1 MWLTWEMW
9 GISALL
15 LLGGE
20 LWTQSFVLLWPALG
34 AAATSVGAYLGLDEH
49 GQLILFSVTSMVLLA
64 LSRTV
69 FRKLLFP
76 PSHEVL
82 SNAEAIPGTTVLVLE
97 AVGDQFH
104 PGTVRL
110 GGEVWSAY
118 SADGRSFDKGNVARV
133 ARVDGL
139 KLVIEAPGKAAGALR
154 TENDPRERKSWE

>member
-34 AAATSVGAYLGLDEH
+34 AAATAIGAYLGLDEH
-49 GQLILFSVTSMVLLA
+49 GQLILFSVSSMVLLA
-64 LSRTV
+64 LSRTL
-69 FRKLLFP
+69 FRKMLFP
-76 PSHEVL
+76 ASREVL
-82 SNAEAIPGTTVLVLE
+82 SNAEAIPGTTVLVIE
-97 AVGDQFH
+97 PVGDQFH

-110 GGEVWSAY
+110 GGEVWSSY
-118 SADGRSFDKGNVARV
+118 SADGRSFDKGHVARV

-139 KLVIEAPGKAAGALR
+139 KLVIESPGKAAGS
-154 TENDPRERKSWE
+154 EDPRERKSWE

>member
-34 AAATSVGAYLGLDEH
+34 AAATSLGAFLGLDDH
-49 GQLILFSVTSMVLLA
+49 GQLLLFSISSMVLLA

-76 PSHEVL
+76 ASREVL
-82 SNAEAIPGTTVLVLE
+82 SNAEAIPGSHVEVLE
-97 AVGDQFH
+97 PVGDQFH
-104 PGTVRL
+104 PGIVRL
-110 GGEVWSAY
+110 GGEVWNAY
-118 SADGRSFDKGNVARV
+118 SSDGRWFEKGNAARV

-139 KLVIEAPGKAAGALR
+139 KLVIEKPS
-154 TENDPRERKSWE
+154 P

>member
-1 MWLTWEMW
+1 MW

-34 AAATSVGAYLGLDEH
+34 AAATSLGAFLGLDEH
-49 GQLILFSVTSMVLLA
+49 GQLILFSVSSMVLLA

-76 PSHEVL
+76 PSREVL
-82 SNAEAIPGTTVLVLE
+82 SNAEAIPGTTVLVIE
-97 AVGDQFH
+97 PVGDQFH
-104 PGTVRL
+104 QGTVRL

-118 SADGRSFDKGNVARV
+118 SSDGRWFEKGNVARV
-133 ARVDGL
+133 LRVDGL
-139 KLVIEAPGKAAGALR
+139 KLVLEHPGKAAGP
-154 TENDPRERKSWE
+154 EDPREKKSWD

>member
-20 LWTQSFVLLWPALG
+20 LWSQSFVLLWPALG
-34 AAATSVGAYLGLDEH
+34 AAATAVGAFLGLDEH
-49 GQLILFSVTSMVLLA
+49 GQLILFSVSSMVLLA

-69 FRKLLFP
+69 FKRFLFP
-76 PSHEVL
+76 PWREVRTNAEGIPGATVEVL
-82 SNAEAIPGTTVLVLE
+82 EP
-97 AVGDQFH
+97 VGDQFH

-118 SADGRSFDKGNVARV
+118 SADGRHFEKGRAARV
-133 ARVDGL
+133 VRVDGL
-139 KLVIEAPGKAAGALR
+139 KLVIEHPGEAAGS
-154 TENDPRERKSWE
+154 NPPREKSVWE